1 MRSATREN
9 YLKGLF
15 ELQQEQPERYIAIG
29 HLARLVGVTS
39 GTCTSMVKKLHGT
52 GEVDHKPYIG
62 AKLTRKGLV
71 AAADILRRHRI
82 MELFLVEVVG
92 LDWADVHAE
101 ADQLEHAVS
110 PRLLNRLD
118 QMLGYPESDPH
129 GDPIPDANGNMRG
142 LSMLR
147 LPECAPGHLYRIAR
161 VLDEATELLRYLGN
175 NDLKPGTMIMLE
187 SVCPA
192 SDSVAFR
199 RQDDNRQLTIG
210 LNLAHKLMVDA

>member
-9 YLKGLF
+9 YLKALF
-15 ELQQEQPERYIAIG
+15 ELQQEQSELPIAIG
-29 HLARLVGVTS
+29 RLARLVGVTS
-39 GTCTSMVKKLHGT
+39 GTCTSMVKKLHVT

-62 AKLTRKGLV
+62 ARLTRKGRV

-101 ADQLEHAVS
+101 ADRLEHAVS
-110 PRLLNRLD
+110 TRLLNRLD
-118 QMLGYPESDPH
+118 HMLGYPESDPH
-129 GDPIPDANGNMRG
+129 GDPIPDENGNMRRP
-142 LSMLR
+142 SMLR
-147 LPECAPGHLYRIAR
+147 LPDCAPGQLYRIAR
-161 VLDEATELLRYLGN
+161 VLDEASDLLRYLGSN
-175 NDLKPGTMIMLE
+175 NLKPGTLIVLE
-187 SVCPA
+187 SVCAA

-199 RQDDNRQLTIG
+199 RQDDDRRLTIG